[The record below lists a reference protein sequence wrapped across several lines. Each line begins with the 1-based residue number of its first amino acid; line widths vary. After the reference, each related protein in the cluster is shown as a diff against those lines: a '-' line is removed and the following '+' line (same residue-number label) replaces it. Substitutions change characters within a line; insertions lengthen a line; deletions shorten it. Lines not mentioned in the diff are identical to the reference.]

1 MLKPG
6 KGEVVYLTAFLQYMP
21 HEGWVVT
28 DDPGLGTCISP
39 GPASGS
45 LHVLFP
51 LPCFLLPFMKLMP
64 AHPSGLG
71 LDATF
76 SDPQSWI

>member
-1 MLKPG
+1 MLQPG
-6 KGEVVYLTAFLQYMP
+6 KGEVVYLKAFLQYMP

-28 DDPGLGTCISP
+28 GLGTCISP

-71 LDATF
+71 LDATS
-76 SDPQSWI
+76 SDPQS